1 MGMEAFIDQLW
12 IARWAIAAG
21 LLYTVQISLAAIV
34 IGSLIGTFIG
44 LGLTYGATPVRFICR
59 LYTDFV
65 RGTPVLV
72 LILATFY
79 ILAVFGMQLTAMQA
93 GILALAVFCG
103 AHVGEMLRGALQA
116 IPPGQVEAARSI
128 GLTFRQI
135 FLYVLAPQ
143 ALRQVIPTWINTAAE
158 LVKASTLLSIIGV
171 SELLLV
177 TQEVI
182 SRNYLSLEFY
192 GFAGLL
198 YFLVNFAIERL
209 GKAVDRKLAY

>member
-1 MGMEAFIDQLW
+1 MEAFLDQLW
-12 IARWAIAAG
+12 IARSAIAAG
-21 LLYTVQISLAAIV
+21 LFHTVRISLAAIFL
-34 IGSLIGTFIG
+34 GSLIGTFVG
-44 LGLTYGATPVRFICR
+44 LGLTYGAMPIRVLCR

-72 LILATFY
+72 LILASFY

-93 GILALAVFCG
+93 GIVALAIFCG
-103 AHVGEMLRGALQA
+103 AHVAEMLRGALQA
-116 IPPGQVEAARSI
+116 IPRGQVEAARSI

-135 FLYVLAPQ
+135 FVYVLAPQ

-209 GKAVDRKLAY
+209 GKAVDRRLAY

>member
-1 MGMEAFIDQLW
+1 MEAFLDQLW
-12 IARWAIAAG
+12 TARWAIATG
-21 LLYTVQISLAAIV
+21 LVYTIEISFAAIV
-34 IGSLIGTFIG
+34 LGSIIGTFIG
-44 LGLTYGATPVRFICR
+44 LGLTYGVRPVRLVCR
-59 LYTDFV
+59 VYADFV

-72 LILATFY
+72 LILASFY
-79 ILAVFGMQLTAMQA
+79 ILAVVGMQLSAIQA

-116 IPPGQVEAARSI
+116 IPRGQTEAARSI

-135 FLYVLAPQ
+135 FIYVLAPQ
-143 ALRQVIPTWINTAAE
+143 ALRQVIPTWITTAAE

-209 GKAVDRKLAY
+209 GKAVDRRLAY

>member
-1 MGMEAFIDQLW
+1 MEAFLDQLW

-34 IGSLIGTFIG
+34 VGSLIGTFVG
-44 LGLTYGATPVRFICR
+44 LGLTYGAWPVRFVCR

-79 ILAVFGMQLTAMQA
+79 ILAVFGLQLTAMQA

-116 IPPGQVEAARSI
+116 ISRSQVEAARSV

-158 LVKASTLLSIIGV
+158 MVKASTLLSIIGV

-198 YFLVNFAIERL
+198 YFLVNFTVERL
-209 GKAVDRKLAY
+209 GKAVDRRLAY

>member
-1 MGMEAFIDQLW
+1 MDAFLDQLW

-21 LLYTVQISLAAIV
+21 LLYTVEISLAAILV
-34 IGSLIGTFIG
+34 GSLIGTFVG
-44 LGLTYGATPVRFICR
+44 LGLTYGALPVRFVCR

-79 ILAVFGMQLTAMQA
+79 ILAVVGMQLTAMQA

-103 AHVGEMLRGALQA
+103 AHVAEMLRGALQA
-116 IPPGQVEAARSI
+116 IPRGQAEAARSI

-135 FLYVLAPQ
+135 FVYVLAPQ

-192 GFAGLL
+192 GFLGLL

-209 GKAVDRKLAY
+209 GKAVDRRLAY

>member
-1 MGMEAFIDQLW
+1 MDAFLDQLW

-34 IGSLIGTFIG
+34 TGSLIGTFIG
-44 LGLTYGATPVRFICR
+44 LGLTFGAWPVRLVCR

-79 ILAVFGMQLTAMQA
+79 ILAVFGLQLTAMQA

-135 FLYVLAPQ
+135 FVYVLAPQ

-209 GKAVDRKLAY
+209 GKAVDRRLAY

>member
-1 MGMEAFIDQLW
+1 MEAFLDQLW

-21 LLYTVQISLAAIV
+21 LLYTVQISLAAILV
-34 IGSLIGTFIG
+34 GSLIGTFIG
-44 LGLTYGATPVRFICR
+44 LGLTYGAMPVRFVCR

-79 ILAVFGMQLTAMQA
+79 ILAVLGMQLTAMQA

-103 AHVGEMLRGALQA
+103 AHVAEMLRGALQA
-116 IPPGQVEAARSI
+116 IPRGQAEAARSI

-135 FLYVLAPQ
+135 FVYVLAPQ

-209 GKAVDRKLAY
+209 GKAVDRRLAY

>member
-1 MGMEAFIDQLW
+1 MDAFIDQLW

-21 LLYTVQISLAAIV
+21 LLYTVQISLASIV

-44 LGLTYGATPVRFICR
+44 LGLTFGAWPVRFICR

-79 ILAVFGMQLTAMQA
+79 ILAVFGLQLTAMQA

-116 IPPGQVEAARSI
+116 IPRGQVEAARSI

-135 FLYVLAPQ
+135 FVYVLAPQ

-209 GKAVDRKLAY
+209 GKAVDRRLAY

>member
-1 MGMEAFIDQLW
+1 L
-12 IARWAIAAG
+12 
-21 LLYTVQISLAAIV
+21 
-34 IGSLIGTFIG
+34 
-44 LGLTYGATPVRFICR
+44 CR

-79 ILAVFGMQLTAMQA
+79 ILAVFGLQLSAMQA

-116 IPPGQVEAARSI
+116 IPRGQVEAARSI

-135 FLYVLAPQ
+135 FVYVLAPQ

-209 GKAVDRKLAY
+209 GKAVDRRLAY

>member
-1 MGMEAFIDQLW
+1 MDAFLDQLW

-34 IGSLIGTFIG
+34 IGSLVGTFIG
-44 LGLTYGATPVRFICR
+44 LGLTFGAWPVRFLCR

-79 ILAVFGMQLTAMQA
+79 ILAIFGLQLTAMQA

-116 IPPGQVEAARSI
+116 IPRGQVEAARSI

-143 ALRQVIPTWINTAAE
+143 ALRQIIPTWINTAAE
-158 LVKASTLLSIIGV
+158 MVKASTLLSIIGV

-209 GKAVDRKLAY
+209 GKAVDRRLAY

>member
-1 MGMEAFIDQLW
+1 MEAFLDQLW

-44 LGLTYGATPVRFICR
+44 LGLTSGAWPFRFVCR
-59 LYTDFV
+59 LYADFV

-79 ILAVFGMQLTAMQA
+79 ILAVFGMQLTARQA

-116 IPPGQVEAARSI
+116 IPRGQVEAARSI

-143 ALRQVIPTWINTAAE
+143 ALRQVIPTWISTAAE

-192 GFAGLL
+192 GLAGLL
-198 YFLVNFAIERL
+198 YFLVNLAIERL
-209 GKAVDRKLAY
+209 GKTVDRRLAY

>member
-1 MGMEAFIDQLW
+1 MDAFLDQLW

-21 LLYTVQISLAAIV
+21 LVYTVEVSLAAILV
-34 IGSLIGTFIG
+34 GSLIGTFVG
-44 LGLTYGATPVRFICR
+44 LGLTYGALPVRFVCR

-79 ILAVFGMQLTAMQA
+79 ILAVVGLQLTAMQA

-103 AHVGEMLRGALQA
+103 AHVAEMLRGALQA
-116 IPPGQVEAARSI
+116 IPRGQAEAARSI

-135 FLYVLAPQ
+135 FVYVLAPQ

-209 GKAVDRKLAY
+209 GKAVDRRLAY

>member
-1 MGMEAFIDQLW
+1 MDAFIDQLW

-21 LLYTVQISLAAIV
+21 LLYTVQISLASIV

-44 LGLTYGATPVRFICR
+44 LGLTFGAWPVRLVCR

-79 ILAVFGMQLTAMQA
+79 ILAVFGLQLTAMQA

-135 FLYVLAPQ
+135 FVYVLAPQ

-209 GKAVDRKLAY
+209 GKAVDRRLAY

>member
-1 MGMEAFIDQLW
+1 MDAFLDQLW

-21 LLYTVQISLAAIV
+21 LLYTVEISLAAILV
-34 IGSLIGTFIG
+34 GSLIGTFVG
-44 LGLTYGATPVRFICR
+44 LGLTYGALPVRFVCR

-79 ILAVFGMQLTAMQA
+79 ILAVVGMQLTAMQA

-103 AHVGEMLRGALQA
+103 AHVAEMLRGALQA
-116 IPPGQVEAARSI
+116 IPRGQAEAARSI

-135 FLYVLAPQ
+135 FVYVLAPQ

-192 GFAGLL
+192 GFLGLL

-209 GKAVDRKLAY
+209 GKAVDRRLTY

>member
-1 MGMEAFIDQLW
+1 MDAFLDQLW

-21 LLYTVQISLAAIV
+21 LLYTVEISLAAILV
-34 IGSLIGTFIG
+34 GSLIGTFVG
-44 LGLTYGATPVRFICR
+44 LGLTYGALPVRFVCR

-79 ILAVFGMQLTAMQA
+79 ILAVVGLQLTAMQA

-103 AHVGEMLRGALQA
+103 AHVAEMLRGALQA
-116 IPPGQVEAARSI
+116 IPRGQAEAARSI

-135 FLYVLAPQ
+135 FVYVLAPQ

-209 GKAVDRKLAY
+209 GKAVDRRLAY

>member
-1 MGMEAFIDQLW
+1 MDAFLDQLW

-21 LLYTVQISLAAIV
+21 LVYTVEISLAAILV
-34 IGSLIGTFIG
+34 GSLIGTFVG
-44 LGLTYGATPVRFICR
+44 LGLTYGALPVRFVCR

-79 ILAVFGMQLTAMQA
+79 ILAVVGLQLTAMQA

-103 AHVGEMLRGALQA
+103 AHVAEMLRGALQA
-116 IPPGQVEAARSI
+116 IPRGQAEAARSI

-135 FLYVLAPQ
+135 FIYVLAPQ

-209 GKAVDRKLAY
+209 GKAVDRRLAY

>member
-1 MGMEAFIDQLW
+1 MEAFLDQLW

-21 LLYTVQISLAAIV
+21 LLYSVQISLAAIV
-34 IGSLIGTFIG
+34 IGSLIGTFVG
-44 LGLTYGATPVRFICR
+44 LGLTYGAWPVRFVCR

-103 AHVGEMLRGALQA
+103 AHVGEMLRGALVA
-116 IPPGQVEAARSI
+116 IPRGQVEAARSI

-158 LVKASTLLSIIGV
+158 MVKASTLLSIIGV

-192 GFAGLL
+192 GLAGLL
-198 YFLVNFAIERL
+198 YFFVNFAIERL
-209 GKAVDRKLAY
+209 GKAVDRRLAY

>member
-1 MGMEAFIDQLW
+1 MEAFLDQLW

-44 LGLTYGATPVRFICR
+44 LGLTYGAWPVRFVCR
-59 LYTDFV
+59 LYADFV

-79 ILAVFGMQLTAMQA
+79 ILAVFGMQLTARQA

-116 IPPGQVEAARSI
+116 IPRGQVEAARSI

-192 GFAGLL
+192 GLAGLL
-198 YFLVNFAIERL
+198 YFLVNLAIERL
-209 GKAVDRKLAY
+209 GKTVDRRLAY

>member
-1 MGMEAFIDQLW
+1 MEAFLDQLW
-12 IARWAIAAG
+12 IARWALAAG
-21 LLYTVQISLAAIV
+21 LLYTVQISLAAIAV
-34 IGSLIGTFIG
+34 GSLIGTFIG
-44 LGLTYGATPVRFICR
+44 LGLTYGAWPVRLLCR

-79 ILAVFGMQLTAMQA
+79 ILAVLGMQLTAMQA

-103 AHVGEMLRGALQA
+103 AHVAEMLRGALQA
-116 IPPGQVEAARSI
+116 IPRGQVEAARSI

-198 YFLVNFAIERL
+198 YFFVNFAIERL
-209 GKAVDRKLAY
+209 GKAVDRRLAT

>member
-1 MGMEAFIDQLW
+1 MDAFLDQLW

-44 LGLTYGATPVRFICR
+44 LGLTYGAWPVRFVCR
-59 LYTDFV
+59 LYADFV

-116 IPPGQVEAARSI
+116 IPRGQVEAARSI

-158 LVKASTLLSIIGV
+158 MVKASTLLSIIGV

-209 GKAVDRKLAY
+209 GKAVDRRLAY

>member
-1 MGMEAFIDQLW
+1 MDAFIDQLW

-21 LLYTVQISLAAIV
+21 LLYTVQISLASIV

-44 LGLTYGATPVRFICR
+44 LGLTFGAWPVRLVCR

-79 ILAVFGMQLTAMQA
+79 ILAVFGLQLTAMQA

-103 AHVGEMLRGALQA
+103 AHVGEMLRGALRA

-135 FLYVLAPQ
+135 FVYVLAPQ

-209 GKAVDRKLAY
+209 GKAVDRRLAY

>member
-1 MGMEAFIDQLW
+1 MDAFLDQLW

-21 LLYTVQISLAAIV
+21 LFYTVQISLAAIV
-34 IGSLIGTFIG
+34 IGSLIGIFIG
-44 LGLTYGATPVRFICR
+44 LGLTFGAWPVRFVCR

-79 ILAVFGMQLTAMQA
+79 ILAVFGLQLTAMQA

-103 AHVGEMLRGALQA
+103 AHVGELLRGALQA
-116 IPPGQVEAARSI
+116 IPRGQVEAARSI

-135 FLYVLAPQ
+135 FVYVLAPQ
-143 ALRQVIPTWINTAAE
+143 ALRQVIPTWITTAAE
-158 LVKASTLLSIIGV
+158 MVKASTLLSIIGV
-171 SELLLV
+171 SELLLA

-209 GKAVDRKLAY
+209 GKAVDRRLAT

>member
-1 MGMEAFIDQLW
+1 MDAFLDQLW

-21 LLYTVQISLAAIV
+21 LVYTVEISLAAILV
-34 IGSLIGTFIG
+34 GSLIGTFVG
-44 LGLTYGATPVRFICR
+44 LGLTYGALPVRFVCR

-79 ILAVFGMQLTAMQA
+79 MLAVVGMQLTAMQA

-103 AHVGEMLRGALQA
+103 AHVAEMLRGALQA
-116 IPPGQVEAARSI
+116 IPPGQTEAARSI

-135 FLYVLAPQ
+135 FVYVLAPQ

-209 GKAVDRKLAY
+209 GKAVDRRLAY

>member
-1 MGMEAFIDQLW
+1 MEAFLDQLW
-12 IARWAIAAG
+12 IARWALAAG

-34 IGSLIGTFIG
+34 VGSLIGTFIG
-44 LGLTYGATPVRFICR
+44 LGLTYGAWPVRLLCR

-79 ILAVFGMQLTAMQA
+79 ILAVLGLQLTAMQA

-116 IPPGQVEAARSI
+116 IPRGQVEAARSI
-128 GLTFRQI
+128 GLTFRQV

-198 YFLVNFAIERL
+198 YFFVNFTIERL
-209 GKAVDRKLAY
+209 GKAVDRRLAT

>member
-1 MGMEAFIDQLW
+1 MDAFLDQLW

-21 LLYTVQISLAAIV
+21 LLHTVQISLAAIV
-34 IGSLIGTFIG
+34 VGSLIGTFIG
-44 LGLTYGATPVRFICR
+44 LGLTYGAWPVRFWCR

-79 ILAVFGMQLTAMQA
+79 ILAVFGLQLTAMQA

-116 IPPGQVEAARSI
+116 IPPGQIEAARSI

-135 FLYVLAPQ
+135 FVYVLAPQ
-143 ALRQVIPTWINTAAE
+143 AMRQVIPTWINTAAE
-158 LVKASTLLSIIGV
+158 MVKASTLLSIIGV

-209 GKAVDRKLAY
+209 GKAVDRRLAT

>member
-1 MGMEAFIDQLW
+1 MDAFLDQLW

-44 LGLTYGATPVRFICR
+44 LGLTFGAWPVRFGCR

-79 ILAVFGMQLTAMQA
+79 ILAVFGLQLTAMQA

-135 FLYVLAPQ
+135 FVYVLAPQ
-143 ALRQVIPTWINTAAE
+143 AMRQVIPTWITTAAE
-158 LVKASTLLSIIGV
+158 MVKASTLLSIIGV

-198 YFLVNFAIERL
+198 YFVINFAIERL
-209 GKAVDRKLAY
+209 GKAVDRRLAY

>member
-1 MGMEAFIDQLW
+1 
-12 IARWAIAAG
+12 
-21 LLYTVQISLAAIV
+21 
-34 IGSLIGTFIG
+34 
-44 LGLTYGATPVRFICR
+44 
-59 LYTDFV
+59 
-65 RGTPVLV
+65 
-72 LILATFY
+72 
-79 ILAVFGMQLTAMQA
+79 
-93 GILALAVFCG
+93 
-103 AHVGEMLRGALQA
+103 MLRGALQA

-135 FLYVLAPQ
+135 FVYVLAPQ

-209 GKAVDRKLAY
+209 GKAVDRRLAY

>member
-1 MGMEAFIDQLW
+1 MEAFLDQLW

-44 LGLTYGATPVRFICR
+44 LGLTYGAWPVRFVCR
-59 LYTDFV
+59 LYADFV

-79 ILAVFGMQLTAMQA
+79 ILAVFGMQLTARQA

-116 IPPGQVEAARSI
+116 IPRGQVEAARSI

-135 FLYVLAPQ
+135 FVYVLAPQ

-192 GFAGLL
+192 GLAGVL
-198 YFLVNFAIERL
+198 YFLVNLAIERL
-209 GKAVDRKLAY
+209 GKTVDRRLAY

>member
-1 MGMEAFIDQLW
+1 MEGFFDQLW
-12 IARWAIAAG
+12 AARWLIAAG
-21 LLYTVQISLAAIV
+21 LLHTVQISLAAIV
-34 IGSLIGTFIG
+34 LGSAIGTFIG
-44 LGLTYGATPVRFICR
+44 LGLTYGATPIRMVCR
-59 LYTDFV
+59 LYADFV

-72 LILATFY
+72 LIFASFY
-79 ILAVFGMQLTAMQA
+79 ILAVLGMQLTAMEA
-93 GILALAVFCG
+93 GVVALAVFCG

-116 IPPGQVEAARSI
+116 ISRGQVEAARSI
-128 GLTFRQI
+128 GLTFRLI
-135 FLYVLAPQ
+135 FVYVLAPQ
-143 ALRQVIPTWINTAAE
+143 ALRQVIPTWITTAAE

-198 YFLVNFAIERL
+198 YFMVNFAIERF
-209 GKAVDRKLAY
+209 GKAVDRRLAY

>member
-1 MGMEAFIDQLW
+1 MDAFLDQLW

-21 LLYTVQISLAAIV
+21 LVYTVQISLAAILV
-34 IGSLIGTFIG
+34 GSLIGTFVG
-44 LGLTYGATPVRFICR
+44 LGLTYGTLPVRFVCR

-79 ILAVFGMQLTAMQA
+79 MLAVVGMQLTAMQA

-103 AHVGEMLRGALQA
+103 AHVAEMLRGALQA
-116 IPPGQVEAARSI
+116 IPRGQTEAARSI

-135 FLYVLAPQ
+135 FVYVLAPQ

-209 GKAVDRKLAY
+209 GKAVDRRLAY

>member
-1 MGMEAFIDQLW
+1 METFMDQLW
-12 IARWAIAAG
+12 IARWTIAAG
-21 LLYTVQISLAAIV
+21 LMYTVEISLASIV

-44 LGLTYGATPVRFICR
+44 LGLTYGAVPVRLVSR
-59 LYTDFV
+59 LYADFV

-79 ILAVFGMQLTAMQA
+79 ILAVLGLQLTAMQA
-93 GILALAVFCG
+93 GILALAVFCS

-116 IPPGQVEAARSI
+116 IPRGQTEAARSI

-135 FLYVLAPQ
+135 FIYVLAPQ

-209 GKAVDRKLAY
+209 GKAFDRRLAT

>member
-1 MGMEAFIDQLW
+1 MDAFIDQLW
-12 IARWAIAAG
+12 IARWALAAG

-44 LGLTYGATPVRFICR
+44 LGLTYGPALVRLTCR

-79 ILAVFGMQLTAMQA
+79 ILAVFGLQLTAMQA
-93 GILALAVFCG
+93 GILALAVFCS

-116 IPPGQVEAARSI
+116 IPPGQIEAARSI

-135 FLYVLAPQ
+135 FIYVLAPQ

-209 GKAVDRKLAY
+209 GKAVDRRLAT

>member
-1 MGMEAFIDQLW
+1 MDAFLDQLW

-21 LLYTVQISLAAIV
+21 LVYTVEISLAAILV
-34 IGSLIGTFIG
+34 GSLIGTFVG
-44 LGLTYGATPVRFICR
+44 LGLTYGALPVRFVCR

-79 ILAVFGMQLTAMQA
+79 ILAVAGLQLTAMQA

-103 AHVGEMLRGALQA
+103 AHVAEMLRGALQA
-116 IPPGQVEAARSI
+116 IPRGQAEAARSI

-135 FLYVLAPQ
+135 FVYVLAPQ

-209 GKAVDRKLAY
+209 GKAVDRRLAY